1 MNYRNIVIHIPHSS
15 DNIPEEVMNQFILSA
30 SELDYE
36 ILRMTDHY
44 TNELFDLLCATRLVY
59 PFSRL
64 VADPERFREDSL
76 EPMSAR
82 GMGAV
87 YVKTADGSNLR
98 SLSAESKRES
108 NLQNYYD
115 SHHRE
120 FTSHVNSALS
130 QHGSCLIID
139 AHSFPSSPLPCD
151 MNQDPNRP
159 SICIGTDSFH
169 TSSEYAEQA
178 VEIFRRAGWI
188 TKQNDPYMGAIVP
201 NTFYKKTSAVSS
213 IMVEVNKK
221 LYMDETTG
229 AKLASFS
236 QFRDRLQQ
244 CLLELC
250 ETYERMY
257 PGK

>member
-1 MNYRNIVIHIPHSS
+1 MNIRNIVIHIPHSS
-15 DNIPEEVMNQFILSA
+15 VHIPEEVTDQFSLTA

-44 TNELFDLLCATRLVY
+44 TNELFDLPCATKLVY

-64 VADPERFREDSL
+64 VADPERFREDNQ

-98 SLSAESKRES
+98 SMSAESNRER

-120 FTSHVNSALS
+120 FTAIVNSALN

-151 MNQDPNRP
+151 MNQATNRP
-159 SICIGTDSFH
+159 EICIGTESFH
-169 TSSEYAEQA
+169 TSSELAERA
-178 VEIFRRAGWI
+178 MEIFRRAGWI
-188 TKQNDPYMGAIVP
+188 TKLNDPYEGAIVP
-201 NTFYKKTSAVSS
+201 NMFYKKNSEISS
-213 IMVEVNKK
+213 IMVEVNRK
-221 LYMDETTG
+221 LYMDEATG
-229 AKLASFS
+229 AKLASFN

-244 CLLELC
+244 CLIELC